1 MTRKPSSTTAK
12 SLIEVAGPKP
22 AVVVPH
28 YSPDYAAGWA
38 AALEAASLWLQ
49 AQAKQA
55 MIQSTRTRFPKNLE
69 REAEVHTRVAER
81 ITALSPDD
89 V

>member
-1 MTRKPSSTTAK
+1 MPEHSDEFTK
-12 SLIEVAGPKP
+12 
-22 AVVVPH
+22 
-28 YSPDYAAGWA
+28 GWQ
-38 AALEAASLWLQ
+38 AALDAASLWAK

-55 MIQSTRTRFPKNLE
+55 MVQSTRTRFPKNLE
-69 REAEVHTRVAER
+69 READVYERVADR

>member
-1 MTRKPSSTTAK
+1 MPQ
-12 SLIEVAGPKP
+12 P
-22 AVVVPH
+22 APH
-28 YSPDYAAGWA
+28 SPEAHSPDYLKGWE
-38 AALEAASLWLQ
+38 AALHAANLWLR

-55 MIQSTRTRFPKNLE
+55 LVQSTRTRFPKNLE
-69 REAEVHTRVAER
+69 READVYKRVAER

>member
-1 MTRKPSSTTAK
+1 MPDDQST
-12 SLIEVAGPKP
+12 
-22 AVVVPH
+22 
-28 YSPDYAAGWA
+28 DYVKGWE
-38 AALEAASLWLQ
+38 AALEAASHWLR

-55 MIQSTRTRFPKNLE
+55 LVQSTRTRFPKNLE
-69 REAEVHTRVAER
+69 READVYTRVAER

>member
-1 MTRKPSSTTAK
+1 MTEHSADY
-12 SLIEVAGPKP
+12 VAGWE
-22 AVVVPH
+22 
-28 YSPDYAAGWA
+28 AALA
-38 AALEAASLWLQ
+38 AAHLWLL

-55 MIQSTRTRFPKNLE
+55 KVLSTRTRFPKNLE
-69 REAEVHTRVAER
+69 RESEVYTRVADR

>member
-1 MTRKPSSTTAK
+1 MTDHSK
-12 SLIEVAGPKP
+12 
-22 AVVVPH
+22 
-28 YSPDYAAGWA
+28 DYLAGWNA
-38 AALEAASLWLQ
+38 AIEAASLWLQ

-55 MIQSTRTRFPKNLE
+55 MVQSTRTRFPKNLE
-69 REAEVHTRVAER
+69 REAEVYTRTAER